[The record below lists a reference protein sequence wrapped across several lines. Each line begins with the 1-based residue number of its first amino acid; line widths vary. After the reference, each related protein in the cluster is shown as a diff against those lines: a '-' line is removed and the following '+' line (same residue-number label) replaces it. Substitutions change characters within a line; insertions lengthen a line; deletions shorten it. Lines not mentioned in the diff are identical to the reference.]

1 MPSLIFHLLPLPPGL
16 TGLRGACPKPAHA
29 KPPNQGRSPLDTQ
42 FPVLLTFFVPY
53 FSRNS
58 KPELE
63 DRAKWRKEAEREK
76 EEDGRL
82 GRSSPISPSPKLIVA
97 QTSGLQMTAQVQ
109 KPPAR
114 HSPFAHRPRLGLCL
128 FVVGCAFSS
137 TDNSEWCP
145 GPGLVAVVGVQWSR
159 KQPRKQSLSC
169 SQSAIG
175 PASGGPLCSLGQPPG
190 TAVDRC
196 WWHAQSPGDQGGC
209 GWDSG

>member
-82 GRSSPISPSPKLIVA
+82 GRSSPISPSPNLQD
-97 QTSGLQMTAQVQ
+97 QTTEDS
-109 KPPAR
+109 
-114 HSPFAHRPRLGLCL
+114 LGKY
-128 FVVGCAFSS
+128 
-137 TDNSEWCP
+137 P
-145 GPGLVAVVGVQWSR
+145 
-159 KQPRKQSLSC
+159 QSLQRGKFSRIP
-169 SQSAIG
+169 SHRS
-175 PASGGPLCSLGQPPG
+175 
-190 TAVDRC
+190 
-196 WWHAQSPGDQGGC
+196 
-209 GWDSG
+209 